1 MATGKKVNIPEFTL
15 KGSSLNGIA
24 LKKLERSQT
33 VSRDHNIQLAHRDD
47 HYMLVVLTEGQL
59 TYRID
64 FDAYQIQAPGLLM
77 VFPGQ
82 VHQLTPQTDLS
93 GWAISFETELLSED
107 LKALLDKAWRDQIDF
122 ICDVLAPWFEQLK
135 NLLTAIDQL
144 VDKPLSTS
152 QKAVTALLTGL
163 LFMIAGAISGMGY
176 STKSAPKRS
185 TLVKQQFLQL
195 LYRHYKDW
203 KKPSQYAERMH
214 ITTAHL
220 NDTIKRVTGRTTTQ
234 AIQEQCVV
242 EARRLLQYTDL
253 DVIEIAYQIGY
264 VTPSHFIKLFKL
276 VTGLTPSQYRKKRS

>member
-1 MATGKKVNIPEFTL
+1 MDTGKKGNIPEFTL

-24 LKKLERSQT
+24 LKKLERSQM
-33 VSRDHNIQLAHRDD
+33 VSQAHNIQLAHRDD

-64 FDAYQIQAPGLLM
+64 FEVYQIQAPGLLL

-82 VHQLTPQTDLS
+82 VHQLTPQTNLS
-93 GWAISFETELLSED
+93 GWAVSFEAVLLSED

-122 ICDVLAPWFEQLK
+122 IYDVPTPWFEQLE

-163 LFMIAGAISGMGY
+163 LFMIAGAISGMARP
-176 STKSAPKRS
+176 TKPAPKRS
-185 TLVKQQFLQL
+185 ALVKQQFLQL

-220 NDTIKRVTGRTTTQ
+220 NDTIKQVTGRTTTQ

-264 VTPSHFIKLFKL
+264 VTPSHFIKLFKT

>member
-1 MATGKKVNIPEFTL
+1 MATRKKDSIPEFTL
-15 KGSSLNGIA
+15 AGTSLNGIA

-33 VSRDHNIQLAHRDD
+33 VSQEHNIRLAHRDD
-47 HYMLVVLTEGQL
+47 HYMLVVLREGQL

-64 FDAYQIQAPGLLM
+64 FEAYQIQAPGLLM

-82 VHQLTPQTDLS
+82 VHQLTPQTPLS
-93 GWAISFETELLSED
+93 GWAVSFEPVLLSED
-107 LKALLDKAWRDQIDF
+107 LKALLDKAWRDLIGY
-122 ICDVLAPWFEQLK
+122 VGELPTPWFEQLE

-163 LFMIAGAISGMGY
+163 LYMVAGASSGM
-176 STKSAPKRS
+176 SHPAKSAPKRS
-185 TLVKQQFLQL
+185 ALVKHQFLQL
-195 LYRHYKDW
+195 LYHHYKDW

-220 NDTIKRVTGRTTTQ
+220 NDTIKRITGRTTTQ
-234 AIQEQCVV
+234 AIQEQCVL
-242 EARRLLQYTDL
+242 EARRLLHYTDL

-276 VTGLTPSQYRKKRS
+276 VTGLTPAQYRLKLT